1 MAKYQ
6 NTIEYNIKTSLDK
19 SGINALQA
27 ELTKTKMTFQEMSN
41 QALIGENQARDA
53 VNQINKVERAL
64 QNAFNSKIGMLDYSS
79 FFSNLKKEEFNLAS
93 FRSSMQ
99 LVGAQGEKTFTSLVG
114 QMAKVNN
121 SAVTLSTSMQKVF
134 NTFGNTLRWGV
145 TASIFQGIM
154 NNLHNSVEYV
164 KDLDESLTNIMMVT
178 DYSRDAMNEYAKSA
192 NEAAQALGS
201 TTVAMTDATLVF
213 AQQGF
218 DLDKSQQLATLSTKL
233 ANASQQDTATTSD
246 QITAYMNAYGMDTDM
261 EQLSLALDKWAE
273 VANVSAADVEELAT
287 ASQKAAST
295 ANTVGISMD
304 QLAAQ
309 IATIESV
316 TREAPENVFGLP
328 MGDYWLK
335 CA

>member
-1 MAKYQ
+1 VAKYQ

-27 ELTKTKMTFQEMSN
+27 ELAKLKTQFIDLNAQGLFGSQNKDQISGILDNLNKLDVAMQKAFDTKLGVLNFKKFSAELNNS
-41 QALIGENQARDA
+41 RFD
-53 VNQINKVERAL
+53 L
-64 QNAFNSKIGMLDYSS
+64 QKFKTDLS
-79 FFSNLKKEEFNLAS
+79 LAG
-93 FRSSMQ
+93 
-99 LVGAQGEKTFTSLVG
+99 VQGEKTFTSFIN
-114 QMAKVNN
+114 QMSKAN
-121 SAVTLSTSMQKVF
+121 SSAITLSTNTQKIF
-134 NTFGNTLRWGV
+134 NTFGNTLRWGA
-145 TASIFQGIM
+145 TASIFQGMM
-154 NNLHNSVEYV
+154 NSIHSSVEYM

-316 TREAPENVFGLP
+316 TREAPENMLTT
-328 MGDYWLK
+328 
-335 CA
+335 